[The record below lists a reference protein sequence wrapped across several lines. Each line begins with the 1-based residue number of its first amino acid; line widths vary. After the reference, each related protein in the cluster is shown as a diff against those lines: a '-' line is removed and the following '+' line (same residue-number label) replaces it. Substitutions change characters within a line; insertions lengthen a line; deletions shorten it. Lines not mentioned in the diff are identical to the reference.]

1 MDGFLMGNVLE
12 NSLYV
17 QKPEKFKELTEE
29 VIQFNSLY
37 NGSNI
42 IQDDIFSILTNY
54 ARKKGIMLEL
64 LRFPTKDDDFCA
76 LTCIQ
81 KGKIFVYVNSGLPL
95 SNQIFAAAH
104 ELYHIWRFVE
114 AKDESVLRR
123 GSFLSAA
130 TMDEDAKS
138 NEDQEANAFA
148 GLFLVPYNALCE
160 QMKIYEIPMKKQSL
174 EDVVRLMAIFSVPY
188 KAMLLRLY
196 EENCMD
202 KGVVQNFLSVEKGVL
217 RKAIGYVADADR
229 WQKNTPEVVQFG
241 SLKQLLEQNQE
252 QDLLA
257 NSRLN
262 SDQAIYNQI
271 LQRYKNN

>member
-1 MDGFLMGNVLE
+1 MGNVLE

-17 QKPEKFKELTEE
+17 QRPDKFQDLSGE
-29 VIQFNSLY
+29 VIRFNNLY

-54 ARKKGIMLEL
+54 SRKKGVALEL
-64 LRFPTKDDDFCA
+64 LRFPTDDEDFCA
-76 LTCIQ
+76 LTCVQ

-114 AKDESVLRR
+114 AKDESVLRK

-130 TMDEDAKS
+130 TMDDARS
-138 NEDQEANAFA
+138 NEDREANAFA

-160 QMKIYEIPMKKQSL
+160 QMKIYEIPMKGQTL
-174 EDVVRLMAIFSVPY
+174 EDIIQLMAIFSVPY
-188 KAMLLRLY
+188 KAILLCLY

-202 KGVVQNFLSVEKGVL
+202 KETVQGFLSVEKNEL
-217 RKAIGYVADADR
+217 KKTIGYLADADR
-229 WQKNTPEVVQFG
+229 WQKNTPEVIRFG
-241 SLKQLLEQNQE
+241 SLKKLMEQNKEQE
-252 QDLLA
+252 LLA
-257 NSRLN
+257 DSRFN
-262 SDQAIYNQI
+262 SDQAIYQQI
-271 LQRYKNN
+271 LHRYGNHRG